1 MEAIDCEVVKKEE
14 LRAMARH
21 MDKLRGQNY
30 RLRRDRT
37 VLFWMFIMTAM
48 ALAYLIGRVPA
59 WEEGRRCRRR
69 QRRDCGS
76 TAAKP

>member
-1 MEAIDCEVVKKEE
+1 MDAIDCRIVETRE

-37 VLFWMFIMTAM
+37 VLFWMFVMTAM
-48 ALAYLIGRVPA
+48 ALAYLIGRVPV
-59 WEEGRRCRRR
+59 
-69 QRRDCGS
+69 
-76 TAAKP
+76 

>member
-14 LRAMARH
+14 LRAMTRH

-37 VLFWMFIMTAM
+37 VLFWMFTVT
-48 ALAYLIGRVPA
+48 ALALGYVLANVPV
-59 WEEGRRCRRR
+59 
-69 QRRDCGS
+69 
-76 TAAKP
+76 